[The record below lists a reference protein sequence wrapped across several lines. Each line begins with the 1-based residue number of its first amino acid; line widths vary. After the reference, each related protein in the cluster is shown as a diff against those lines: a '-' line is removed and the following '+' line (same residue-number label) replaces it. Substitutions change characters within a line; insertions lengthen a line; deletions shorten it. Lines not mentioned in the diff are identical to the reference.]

1 VKKIQIKR
9 VFLVDEAHN
18 YMVLPQDYIGTL
30 TDAAILDSLY
40 QLGRDVWIGN
50 ELYHIV
56 HQDGQIRHLRYE
68 VTLVTQYEKSWYN
81 LLLDAVRRI

>member
-1 VKKIQIKR
+1 MKKIQIKR